1 MEMTLSSGFRN
12 GCGILFS
19 IMLLTPLLTAQN
31 VQNKP
36 ESLSYLIIV
45 TDTSHVPIY
54 IDGVLMGYSP
64 LKEPVPVPAGFHTIS
79 FLPGSVQNIYQD
91 QLGGVVKQVYIAP
104 ADTQTVF
111 LETVTY
117 RQELLKWRTDRQRS
131 TVVGLTMG
139 LLALVL
145 IWIAAL

>member
-1 MEMTLSSGFRN
+1 
-12 GCGILFS
+12 
-19 IMLLTPLLTAQN
+19 MLLTPLLTAQN